1 MVLHD
6 ASDKRL
12 SNKNKIGLS
21 PIPDAGVEL
30 SYVVGRLL
38 FAEGLMQ
45 GFNWSDLGPVG
56 SHFVKPVAFLSDW
69 NDFGLRSPQLLMAS
83 QRSYFRV
90 ELFSLKHNAGCS
102 DHVLFLTRSRLPYLT
117 LLLSLVNLSALITMP
132 LYTIYSMKI

>member
-69 NDFGLRSPQLLMAS
+69 NDF
-83 QRSYFRV
+83 RV

-102 DHVLFLTRSRLPYLT
+102 DRILFLTRSCLPYLT
-117 LLLSLVNLSALITMP
+117 LLLSFVNISALMTMSP
-132 LYTIYSMKI
+132 YTIYSNKI

>member
-83 QRSYFRV
+83 QRSSFRV

-102 DHVLFLTRSRLPYLT
+102 DHVLF
-117 LLLSLVNLSALITMP
+117 
-132 LYTIYSMKI
+132 